1 MDIGLDIVYT
11 LMKKQLLEETVPG
24 KPLGFPSLSK
34 MFCIVAIAAAVALS
48 PKSTGPLAPSAAQA
62 QTAGEFDCTLRQI
75 NLQDYGDDICLYQ
88 LHKDLA
94 ANAYWFCVE
103 RWKLYQI
110 YRSLLIALDRIEQL
124 LNAAENLSANT
135 VARIRDKIDELR
147 EEAMGNYIHGVYNVL
162 DGEWAR
168 RDIKANQRYDDC
180 LNWED

>member
-1 MDIGLDIVYT
+1 MAYEKAIVGRDRSR
-11 LMKKQLLEETVPG
+11 QDA
-24 KPLGFPSLSK
+24 GFSIAEQNVR
-34 MFCIVAIAAAVALS
+34 IVAIAAAVALS
-48 PKSTGPLAPSAAQA
+48 PESTGPLAPPAVQA

-75 NLQDYGDDICLYQ
+75 NLQDYGDDTCLYQ

-110 YRSLLIALDRIEQL
+110 YRALLIALNRIEQL

-135 VARIRDKIDELR
+135 VARVRDKIDELR

-162 DGEWAR
+162 DEEWAR
-168 RDIKANQRYDDC
+168 RDAKARQRYRDC
-180 LNWED
+180 VNWED